1 MKDLINFKIDN
12 QDTQAEY
19 SVRSLVNA
27 EHNNERTIIEESL
40 LDIDNRIHNI
50 QNIINEYNTDIERLT
65 NQADVFDNLVAVS
78 SGVLCGLID
87 SFFVGEF
94 NFEELKADSN
104 KHINKFIEAYARK
117 NGYDGEGRLKG
128 AINFLEKKFPVDQ
141 DNIWKATHISSTRLH
156 HLEDI
161 AHHPTPVGLLAA
173 IIVSFLRLGIFVDK
187 EGNWH
192 FQAIDTNP
200 KQILKTWLPIIIS
213 GVMLWLVHLAKSK
226 HPEKLDNL
234 PKPIKKIVVALAAS
248 PAVIEVLLIAHNWL
262 GHLVSDMGGS
272 KNTAGGGMGI
282 PGLFLS
288 LLKELA
294 SIPPLNMTPLSKVVS
309 DIYSKDKFDM
319 RTELA
324 IVEHLGKQ
332 AIPVI
337 LNEAIVRTFYFIRR
351 LIIEKQKCEKW
362 ADVNWKNVIPI
373 NNRTINRMLTIA
385 SGTFM
390 AVDMA
395 DAAIRSGMK
404 SGGEPAAFAANF
416 ILHINFVGIGRFAIA
431 IWTDSRMELK
441 KQKKERERQLLYQ
454 QQIELYNA
462 KMFYKNADMWMSAED
477 ASKAVQETT
486 AIAQQSI
493 SYFTDSWEAIS
504 TDLDSISNDKENIE
518 KNNPDLID
526 TIKDILN

>member
-1 MKDLINFKIDN
+1 MKELLSFKIDN

-19 SVRSLVNA
+19 SVRFLVNT
-27 EHNNERTIIEESL
+27 EHNNERTIIEEGL

-213 GVMLWLVHLAKSK
+213 GVMLWLIHLAKSK
-226 HPEKLDNL
+226 HPDKLENL

-248 PAVIEVLLIAHNWL
+248 PAIIEVLLIAYNWF
-262 GHLVSDMGGS
+262 GHLTSDMGGS

-294 SIPPLNMTPLSKVVS
+294 SIPPLNMTSLSKIGS

-319 RTELA
+319 RTELS

-337 LNEAIVRTFYFIRR
+337 LNEAIVRTFYFVRR
-351 LIIEKQKCEKW
+351 LITEKQKCEKW

-390 AVDMA
+390 AVDML

-404 SGGEPAAFAANF
+404 SGGEPTAFAANF

-431 IWTDSRMELK
+431 IWTDYRMEFK
-441 KQKKERERQLLYQ
+441 KQKKEQERQLLYQ

-462 KMFYKNADMWMSAED
+462 KMFYKNADMWISAED
-477 ASKAVQETT
+477 ASKAVQETA

-504 TDLDSISNDKENIE
+504 KDLDSISNDKENIE
-518 KNNPDLID
+518 KNNPDLMD

>member
-1 MKDLINFKIDN
+1 MKELLCFKIDN

-19 SVRSLVNA
+19 SVDFLVNT
-27 EHNNERTIIEESL
+27 EHNNKRTIIEENL
-40 LDIDNRIHNI
+40 LDIDNCIHNV
-50 QNIINEYNTDIERLT
+50 QDIINEYNADIDKLT
-65 NQADVFDNLVAVS
+65 NQADIIDNLLAVS
-78 SGVLCGLID
+78 SGVLCGFID

-94 NFEELKADSN
+94 NFEQLKADSN
-104 KHINKFIEAYARK
+104 KHINQFIEKYAK
-117 NGYDGEGRLKG
+117 MNGYDGKGRLKG
-128 AINFLEKKFPVDQ
+128 AIEFLEKKFPVDQ
-141 DNIWKATHISSTRLH
+141 DNIWKLRGISSTKLH
-156 HLEDI
+156 HLEDL
-161 AHHPTPVGLLAA
+161 AHHPTPFGLLAA
-173 IIVSFLRLGIFVDK
+173 IIVSFLRVGIFVDK
-187 EGNWH
+187 NGKWH
-192 FQAIDTNP
+192 FQAIDANP

-213 GVMLWLVHLAKSK
+213 GVILWLVHLAKSK

-248 PAVIEVLLIAHNWL
+248 PAVIEVLLIAHNWF

-294 SIPPLNMTPLSKVVS
+294 SIPPLNMTPLSEVVS
-309 DIYSKDKFDM
+309 DFYSKDKFDM

-337 LNEAIVRTFYFIRR
+337 LNEAIVRTFYFVRR
-351 LIIEKQKCEKW
+351 LITEKQKCEKW

-404 SGGEPAAFAANF
+404 SGGEPVVFAANF

-431 IWTDSRMELK
+431 VWIDSSAGLK

-462 KMFYKNADMWMSAED
+462 KMFYKNADMWISAEN

-493 SYFTDSWEAIS
+493 SYFTNSWEAIS
-504 TDLDSISNDKENIE
+504 TDLSSVSNDKENIE

-526 TIKDILN
+526 TIKDLLN

>member
-19 SVRSLVNA
+19 SVSSLVNA

-50 QNIINEYNTDIERLT
+50 QNIINEYNTDIESLT

-213 GVMLWLVHLAKSK
+213 GVMLWLIHLAKSK

-234 PKPIKKIVVALAAS
+234 PKPIKKIVIALAAS
-248 PAVIEVLLIAHNWL
+248 PAVIELLLIAHNWF

-337 LNEAIVRTFYFIRR
+337 LNEAIIRTFYFIRR

-416 ILHINFVGIGRFAIA
+416 ILYINFVGIGRFAIA

-493 SYFTDSWEAIS
+493 PYFTDSWEAIS
-504 TDLDSISNDKENIE
+504 TDLDSISNAKEKIE

>member
-1 MKDLINFKIDN
+1 MKELLSFKIDN

-27 EHNNERTIIEESL
+27 EHNNERRIIEESL

-50 QNIINEYNTDIERLT
+50 QNIINEYNADIERLT

-161 AHHPTPVGLLAA
+161 AHHPTPVGLIAA

-213 GVMLWLVHLAKSK
+213 GVILWLVHLAKSK
-226 HPEKLDNL
+226 HSEKLDNL

-248 PAVIEVLLIAHNWL
+248 PAVIEVLLIAHNWF

-309 DIYSKDKFDM
+309 DFYSKDKFDM

-404 SGGEPAAFAANF
+404 SGGEPVVFAANF

-431 IWTDSRMELK
+431 VWTDSRMDLK

-493 SYFTDSWEAIS
+493 SYFTNSWEAIS
-504 TDLDSISNDKENIE
+504 TDLGSVSNDKENIE

>member
-104 KHINKFIEAYARK
+104 KYINKFIEAYARK

-234 PKPIKKIVVALAAS
+234 PKPIKK
-248 PAVIEVLLIAHNWL
+248 
-262 GHLVSDMGGS
+262 
-272 KNTAGGGMGI
+272 
-282 PGLFLS
+282 
-288 LLKELA
+288 
-294 SIPPLNMTPLSKVVS
+294 
-309 DIYSKDKFDM
+309 
-319 RTELA
+319 
-324 IVEHLGKQ
+324 
-332 AIPVI
+332 
-337 LNEAIVRTFYFIRR
+337 
-351 LIIEKQKCEKW
+351 
-362 ADVNWKNVIPI
+362 
-373 NNRTINRMLTIA
+373 
-385 SGTFM
+385 
-390 AVDMA
+390 
-395 DAAIRSGMK
+395 
-404 SGGEPAAFAANF
+404 
-416 ILHINFVGIGRFAIA
+416 
-431 IWTDSRMELK
+431 
-441 KQKKERERQLLYQ
+441 
-454 QQIELYNA
+454 
-462 KMFYKNADMWMSAED
+462 
-477 ASKAVQETT
+477 
-486 AIAQQSI
+486 
-493 SYFTDSWEAIS
+493 
-504 TDLDSISNDKENIE
+504 
-518 KNNPDLID
+518 
-526 TIKDILN
+526 